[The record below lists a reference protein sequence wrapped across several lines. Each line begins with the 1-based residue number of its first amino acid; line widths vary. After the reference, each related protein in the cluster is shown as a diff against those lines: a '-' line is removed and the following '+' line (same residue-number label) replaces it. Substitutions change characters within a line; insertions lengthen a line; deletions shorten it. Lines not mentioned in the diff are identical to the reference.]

1 MPRLGCG
8 WHSFYTTLCFARAE
22 ATSMMSVKKLMT
34 SSRTSI
40 NKEKETDMKRALY
53 ILSAALMVFASS
65 CSKDEQPVNN
75 YDVKMVQATINAES
89 SNTGDGTKTIA
100 TKEGEVYKITWEA
113 GDELSVFSTINA
125 TTSMT
130 KFVANSN
137 GASTKF
143 TGEIEK
149 GSTIDYAILPYDAKA
164 SVSGTTVKTNIPA
177 EQNGDFYNIVLAGW
191 PKDQTRAEG
200 AEYNFNYQFEAVCG
214 ILKFH
219 FDPSKFTGKLAEGE
233 KIVSVKIVADRPIVG
248 EAQISY
254 EGVGTVEDKKP
265 VMTAGTNVSNTVSL
279 VSPDGLEEGDYYF
292 ATLPILTSEV
302 PTMGISVS
310 IETNKHNTASVRASL
325 PGSGK
330 TTIFTANTVKNI
342 GTINFKGFD
351 PHPFSSGNFTTK
363 ATRTWV
369 SGVGNVWTFT
379 KISFSRGN
387 LQYQGS
393 TKKWRFAINQWDVQG
408 NVGNSTVPEATEKV
422 YISEGPRATQSE
434 WIDLFPWGHTGW
446 NDGDRTYEPS
456 KCTSVEADFYYKYHN
471 NAALNGTPGD
481 WGYQNAIM
489 NGDTEDHAGTWR
501 VFKQTELDY
510 ILFTRGTEAYQE
522 YMTEYTFDVD
532 VPGKKTAQLR
542 FLRCGIKNTGLVQ
555 YGLLIFPDGFEWP
568 SDLAVPIR
576 KETISG
582 NKSLAFNDKFIRD
595 SEAPVYD
602 MSIFS
607 SKLAGCVF
615 LPSAGY
621 RLSFTPGSLT
631 SLCPQDV
638 NIGGKYW
645 SQSKEGTTEHLAIYS
660 QNISW
665 EGRSGWVGCSV
676 RLVKDVPV
684 E

>member
-1 MPRLGCG
+1 M
-8 WHSFYTTLCFARAE
+8 
-22 ATSMMSVKKLMT
+22 KK
-34 SSRTSI
+34 
-40 NKEKETDMKRALY
+40 ALY
-53 ILSAALMVFASS
+53 ILSAVLMVLVLS
-65 CSKDEQPVNN
+65 CAKDELPTN
-75 YDVKMVQATINAES
+75 DIEVKMMQATINAES
-89 SNTGDGTKTIA
+89 NNTSDGTKTVA
-100 TKEGEVYKITWEA
+100 MYDEDLKKYHITWEE
-113 GDELSVFSTINA
+113 GDELSVFNNSTSTPMTKFTAISAGEKTKFNGEIPEGSTIN
-125 TTSMT
+125 
-130 KFVANSN
+130 
-137 GASTKF
+137 
-143 TGEIEK
+143 
-149 GSTIDYAILPYDAKA
+149 YAILPYDPKA
-164 SVSGTTVKTNIPA
+164 TVSGSIVKTSIPA
-177 EQNGDFYNIVLAGW
+177 EQNGDFSNIVLAGW

-200 AEYNFNYQFEAVCG
+200 AEYNFDYQFEAVCG

-254 EGVGTVEDKKP
+254 EGVGTDEDKKP

-279 VSPDGLEEGDYYF
+279 VTPDGLKEGDYYF

-330 TTIFTANTVKNI
+330 TTIFTANIVKNI

-446 NDGDRTYEPS
+446 NDGNRTYEPS

-471 NAALNGTPGD
+471 NALNGTPGD
-481 WGYQNAIM
+481 WGYQNAII
-489 NGDTEDHAGTWR
+489 NGDTEDPAGTWR
-501 VFKQTELDY
+501 VFKQAELDY

-542 FLRCGIKNTGLVQ
+542 FLRCGINNTGLVQ

-568 SDLAVPIR
+568 SDLEVPIR
-576 KETISG
+576 TYPTEGGTS
-582 NKSLAFNDKFIRD
+582 KSLAFNDKFIRD

-621 RLSFTPGSLT
+621 RESFAPGSLT
-631 SLCPQDV
+631 SLCPKDL
-638 NIGGKYW
+638 NKGGKYW
-645 SQSKEGTTEHLAIYS
+645 SQSKVGTTEHLAIYS
-660 QNISW
+660 QNVSW